1 MQIQIN
7 NHQYPD
13 LTVLKLSG
21 VLTAVYS
28 EHLEDCFRAVLRNTR
43 HIVLD
48 FQKLEQLDST
58 GLGALIRCLRA
69 ALSAHSQMSLVHVQG
84 APKMALEVTR
94 THQLFDI
101 YESIEVILHQ
111 SLSEVLAA

>member
-13 LTVLKLSG
+13 LTVLKLAG
-21 VLTAVYS
+21 VLTAVYA
-28 EHLEDCFRAVLRNTR
+28 EHLEECYRTVLRNSR
-43 HIVLD
+43 HIVID
-48 FQKLEQLDST
+48 CQKLEQLDST

-69 ALSAHSQMSLVHVQG
+69 TLSAQSQMSLIHVQG

-101 YESIEVILHQ
+101 YDSIQ
-111 SLSEVLAA
+111 SVLNASAPEVLAA

>member
-13 LTVLKLSG
+13 LTVLKLAG
-21 VLTAVYS
+21 VLTAVYA
-28 EHLEDCFRAVLRNTR
+28 EHLEDCFRAALRNSR

-48 FQKLEQLDST
+48 CQKLEQLDST

-69 ALSAHSQMSLVHVQG
+69 SISAHSQMSLINVNG
-84 APKMALEVTR
+84 SPRMAFEVTR

-101 YESIEVILHQ
+101 YDSIQTILNQ
-111 SLSEVLAA
+111 SIPEILAA